1 MGAREEAGPGVS
13 VIGLGSMGAGIA
25 RTFMNSGCD
34 VSVWNRSRGKVDA
47 LVEEG
52 ARACDG
58 PADAFRANTHVV
70 VCLTDYDAWKAIVE
84 AEGLDDCFKDAC
96 VIQLTTGTIE
106 MVLDHAAF
114 IARHGGRLAD
124 GAVMCYPRD
133 LGTESGSLL
142 MAGAPDVL
150 EACDPLLSRLA
161 PAWTN
166 LGEDVRKPTIL
177 SRALMVDVGLS
188 LIGVVNGVSLA
199 RAGGISLDDF
209 LEHTR
214 TVGSIIPDEKVRL
227 IKAIRDGNTK
237 ETQATINAWGEGQK
251 AVRSVAASLG
261 TNRVLQDAVGDVFA
275 KAEKLGLGQDDLS
288 ALTEVFDHGAP
299 ES

>member
-52 ARACDG
+52 AKACDG
-58 PADAFRANTHVV
+58 PADAFRANRSVV
-70 VCLTDYDAWKAIVE
+70 VCLTDYEAWKAIIE
-84 AEGLDDCFKDAC
+84 SEGLNDCFKDAC

-114 IARHGGRLAD
+114 IERHGGHLAD

-150 EACDPLLSRLA
+150 EACDPFLSRLA

-188 LIGVVNGVSLA
+188 LIGIVNGASLA
-199 RAGGISLDDF
+199 RAGGISLDVF
-209 LEHTR
+209 MEHTR
-214 TVGSIIPDEKVRL
+214 NVGSILPDEKIRL
-227 IKAIRDGNTK
+227 IEAIRDGRFH
-237 ETQATINAWGEGQK
+237 ETQASINAWGEGQK
-251 AVRSVAASLG
+251 AVRSVAGSLG
-261 TNRVLQDAVGDVFA
+261 TNRVLQDAVDEIFA
-275 KAEKLGLGQDDLS
+275 EAERLGLGRQDLAALS
-288 ALTEVFDHGAP
+288 AVFAA
-299 ES
+299 STSKS

>member
-52 ARACDG
+52 AKACDA

-70 VCLTDYDAWKAIVE
+70 VCLTDYEAWKAIIE
-84 AEGLDDCFKDAC
+84 SEGLNDCFKDAC

-114 IARHGGRLAD
+114 IERHGGHLAD

-142 MAGAPDVL
+142 MAGASDVL
-150 EACDPLLSRLA
+150 EACDPFLSRLA
-161 PAWTN
+161 PSWTN

-188 LIGVVNGVSLA
+188 LIGIVNGASLA
-199 RAGGISLDDF
+199 RAGGISLDVF
-209 LEHTR
+209 MEHTR
-214 TVGSIIPDEKVRL
+214 NVGAILPDEKIRL
-227 IKAIRDGNTK
+227 IEAIRDGRFH
-237 ETQATINAWGEGQK
+237 ETQASINAWGEGQK
-251 AVRSVAASLG
+251 AVRSVAGTLG
-261 TNRVLQDAVGDVFA
+261 TNRVLQDAVDEIFSEAERLGLAQQDLAALTAVFA
-275 KAEKLGLGQDDLS
+275 ATDS
-288 ALTEVFDHGAP
+288 TT
-299 ES
+299 